1 MWLSKVAAEQ
11 DRRGER
17 EEAVE
22 KVVSRLGWLREE
34 ERLWVEMYLVKRASF
49 VQMAGVSGVDRRVL
63 ARRVRRLCRE
73 LAGREYEA
81 VKRREGAFSVTE
93 REVAY
98 DHYLLGLG
106 YRRIAGRRGLSEI
119 AVRRMMGKV
128 RAEAKS
134 GKGRALRIT
143 NYRHKE
149 GEDKDIYPQ
158 INAGKEKNNFIKD
171 NKRK

>member
-1 MWLSKVAAEQ
+1 MVIRLANVAAEQ

-63 ARRVRRLCRE
+63 ARRVRRLCQR

-81 VKRREGAFSVTE
+81 VKRREGALSVTE

-98 DHYLLGLG
+98 DCYLLGLG
-106 YRRIAGRRGLSEI
+106 YRRIAGRRGLREI
-119 AVRRMMGKV
+119 AVRRMMGKI
-128 RAEAKS
+128 
-134 GKGRALRIT
+134 GKKI
-143 NYRHKE
+143 KE
-149 GEDKDIYPQ
+149 QK
-158 INAGKEKNNFIKD
+158 
-171 NKRK
+171 